1 MSSKP
6 LPVIFS
12 PHNLQLSSS
21 NSSTPRN
28 TSSTSS
34 LSSSP
39 RPREAVKQLASPIAS
54 SPFEGSNNTII
65 PTTSNI
71 AAGNGISATRRLT
84 ATERLEKSASVYK
97 ADGFLSPQPISDPNL
112 QPKGYPLD
120 DILTP
125 LERSC
130 KEYLMNAISKDMIE
144 CVSLLAVERPV
155 DPHLWL
161 AHEILK
167 RGKEGSNYII
177 VRRTL
182 DPRRDKADIAK
193 DLVVKEG
200 GIGSGSNM
208 TRELEETISRMEKVI
223 PKR

>member
-6 LPVIFS
+6 LPVVFS
-12 PHNLQLSSS
+12 PHTLQLSSS
-21 NSSTPRN
+21 NSSSPRN
-28 TSSTSS
+28 NLSTSS

-54 SPFEGSNNTII
+54 SINTII
-65 PTTSNI
+65 PTSSNI

-97 ADGFLSPQPISDPNL
+97 SDGFLSPQPISDPNL

-144 CVSLLAVERPV
+144 CISLLAVERPV

-167 RGKEGSNYII
+167 RGKEGSNYIV
-177 VRRTL
+177 VRRSL
-182 DPRRDKADIAK
+182 DPRRDKAEIAK

-200 GIGSGSNM
+200 GGSGL
-208 TRELEETISRMEKVI
+208 RELEETSSKMEKVI